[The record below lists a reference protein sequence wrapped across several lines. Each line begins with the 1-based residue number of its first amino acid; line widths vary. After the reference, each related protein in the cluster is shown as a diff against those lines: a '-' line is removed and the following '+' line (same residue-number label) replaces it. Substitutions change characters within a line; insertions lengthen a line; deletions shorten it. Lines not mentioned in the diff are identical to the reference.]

1 MRIILC
7 TICTMLT
14 LLVFA
19 INYYE
24 DIDKKPIEKPKYTI
38 GVVLKA
44 MDSEHWLAVR
54 SSMQKAASEHNINLI
69 VLHATNESA
78 YLEQNKIITDLLKN
92 NIDAIIIS
100 SCNINESEAY
110 LNLARTKQ
118 IPVFSMDEKL
128 TGIPY
133 IGSDNYNIGKKAA
146 IYLSQHLPPGS
157 YVGVIAGSASQD
169 AHIQRTAGFVDYI
182 KNHSNLKISTCLAD
196 DTKYRQATIQTEKM
210 LADYPQTKGL
220 FVTSAIMAL
229 GAAEVIDNSN
239 NSIKI
244 IGVDTQNDAIMAIK
258 NHKIDAMISQDG
270 NETGRLAINIV
281 MNYLENHVKPNE
293 NNYIENDL
301 ITLDNADKYLMQE
314 DF

>member
-7 TICTMLT
+7 SICTMLT

-19 INYYE
+19 INYYKAV
-24 DIDKKPIEKPKYTI
+24 DRQTIEVPKYTV

-54 SSMQKAASEHNINLI
+54 SSMQKAAKEHNLNLI
-69 VLHATNESA
+69 VLYATDEAA
-78 YLEQNKIITDLLKN
+78 YREQNKIITDLIN
-92 NIDAIIIS
+92 NDIDALIIS
-100 SCNINESEAY
+100 SCNINEGTAY
-110 LNLARTKQ
+110 LNLAAQKQ
-118 IPVFSMDEKL
+118 IPVFSLDEKL
-128 TGIPY
+128 SGIPY
-133 IGSDNYNIGKKAA
+133 IGSDNYSIGQKAA
-146 IYLSQHLPPGS
+146 KYMADNLPPGS

-182 KNHSNLKISTCLAD
+182 ENHTDLKISTCLAD
-196 DTKYRQATIQTEKM
+196 DTKYRQATIQTEKL
-210 LADYPQTKGL
+210 LAEYPQTDGV

-229 GAAEVIDNSN
+229 GAAEVIDNSAK
-239 NSIKI
+239 SVKI

-270 NETGRLAINIV
+270 NETGVLAINIV
-281 MNYLENHVKPNE
+281 MKYLENHIVPQE
-293 NNYIENDL
+293 NNYIENNL
-301 ITLDNADKYLMQE
+301 ITLDNADDYLMQE